1 MMNLDDDEA
10 IGQRLRALAPA
21 TRDPLFRIK
30 VLERRERRQ
39 FRRRVAF
46 LLGGT
51 VGATTIYAIASIAA
65 NGTPRGLGIALVLAM
80 AATMYVPALLKI
92 TQGLGK

>member
-1 MMNLDDDEA
+1 MKHDDEEP

-39 FRRRVAF
+39 FRFRVAL

-51 VGATTIYAIASIAA
+51 VAAALIYAIGSVAA
-65 NGTPRGLGIALVLAM
+65 GGTSRGLGIALILAM

-92 TQGLGK
+92 MRGLSR

>member
-1 MMNLDDDEA
+1 MMNHDDEP
-10 IGQRLRALAPA
+10 ISERLRALAPA

-39 FRRRVAF
+39 FRLRVTL

-51 VGATTIYAIASIAA
+51 VAAALIYAIGSVAA
-65 NGTPRGLGIALVLAM
+65 GGTSRGLGIALILAM
-80 AATMYVPALLKI
+80 AATMYVPALLKVMR
-92 TQGLGK
+92 GLGR